1 MSKPK
6 AIKCPNCSAPLK
18 LQGGGRVLTITC
30 QYCKSVIDLTQNYK
44 VLYNFKSANPPE
56 SSLKIGMEGEIFGV
70 CWRIIGWIVYKDLD
84 KERWSEFL
92 LFNPYYG
99 YGWLVEES
107 EKYYF
112 SRRVRDLDLRSWARN
127 PHPPRAINYKN
138 RRFFQDDDPYQVLVD
153 YVEGELTWVAKR
165 GDRLYSWD
173 YRSRAGEY
181 LNIERSE
188 IEVESYY
195 TKPIKKSLVEKFEY
209 PKDADEFCKK
219 SPREPLPTPKNSL
232 ADELEESEDVEKDDN
247 ELISKKTL
255 MIFMIIFVLD
265 ILFLL
270 RLESINKVVLDRSV
284 LAGDTTVLVDSFKVD
299 NSDTLTEFKMFLLDN
314 RYSFESIELNITKPS
329 EPEPIFRIK
338 NGLAFYSKNPD
349 LAVNKIPKNATEIEA
364 KLILDEGIY
373 YLKIEKKDPN
383 IGFRVT
389 VTVGETDRGTLF
401 LAFLLFFIFHWWVLH
416 KYKYEQEKIPKWFM
430 FGGLIGALLITYIIF
445 PIFIVGVTFVFI
457 VITFSKYVTSGDEE
471 KSDE

>member
-127 PHPPRAINYKN
+127 PHPPRVINYKN
-138 RRFFQDDDPYQVLVD
+138 RRFFQDDEPYQVLVD
-153 YVEGELTWVAKR
+153 YVEGELTWIAKR

-173 YRSRAGEY
+173 YHFRAGEY

-209 PKDADEFCKK
+209 PEDADKFCKK
-219 SPREPLPTPKNSL
+219 SLNKLPSTPKNSL
-232 ADELEESEDVEKDDN
+232 KDELEESEDVEKDNDD
-247 ELISKKTL
+247 EVVSSKIL
-255 MIFMIIFVLD
+255 LIFMIIFLID
-265 ILFLL
+265 IITLF
-270 RLESINKVVLDRSV
+270 RVENMERVVVKRDVITNKKNH
-284 LAGDTTVLVDSFKVD
+284 LVDKFRVEESNSFTEIKVYRYNGVGFNVD
-299 NSDTLTEFKMFLLDN
+299 INLTKLG
-314 RYSFESIELNITKPS
+314 ST
-329 EPEPIFRIK
+329 EPIFMVK
-338 NGLAFYSKNPD
+338 DGLITYPKNPN
-349 LAVNKIPKNATEIEA
+349 AVVSRVGKDATGVEA
-364 KLILDEGIY
+364 KLILDEAIY
-373 YLKIEKKDPN
+373 YITVDKKEPN
-383 IGFRVT
+383 MDLAFSVK
-389 VTVGETDRGTLF
+389 VGASSRGTLF
-401 LAFLLFFIFHWWVLH
+401 LAFIIFFIFHWWILH
-416 KYKYEQEKIPKWFM
+416 KYKYEQKKIPKWFM
-430 FGGLIGALLITYIIF
+430 WGGVVGAILVAFIAFSIVVAGVIF
-445 PIFIVGVTFVFI
+445 AIASFTFL
-457 VITFSKYVTSGDEE
+457 KYVTEGEE
-471 KSDE
+471 SND